1 MYKIMD
7 MSFRSTFVITD
18 LFS

>member
-1 MYKIMD
+1 MYKMD